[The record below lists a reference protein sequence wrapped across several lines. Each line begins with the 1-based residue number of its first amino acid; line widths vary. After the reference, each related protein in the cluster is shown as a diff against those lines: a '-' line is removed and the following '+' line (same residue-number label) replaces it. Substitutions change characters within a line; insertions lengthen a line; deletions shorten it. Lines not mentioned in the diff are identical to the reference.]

1 MKCLNGIFNTEGLFW
16 NLHAILFWEIIF
28 CLLMCAFYSSW
39 FIPNEF
45 LLIYQGFELVD
56 YVARLVKIYISSF
69 EGSFIHSFKCV
80 IHFHLFRFLL
90 KNIYIF
96 YFLLK
101 YGREL
106 ETKSL
111 IWLCMTKKVKIS
123 SFHKTS
129 LNYTIIDK
137 FLSRKISKI
146 SSHKEF

>member
-28 CLLMCAFYSSW
+28 CLLMCAFYSKRVSFNLSRLWISW
-39 FIPNEF
+39 LRCATCEDLYFIF
-45 LLIYQGFELVD
+45 W
-56 YVARLVKIYISSF
+56 RL
-69 EGSFIHSFKCV
+69 IHSFIQVCYSLPF
-80 IHFHLFRFLL
+80 ISFSL
-90 KNIYIF
+90 KKIYIF

-111 IWLCMTKKVKIS
+111 IWLIKIS

>member
-90 KNIYIF
+90 KKYIYIYILF
-96 YFLLK
+96 SIKIWKRIRNQVFNLITYD
-101 YGREL
+101 E
-106 ETKSL
+106 KSQDFFFSQNIPKL
-111 IWLCMTKKVKIS
+111 
-123 SFHKTS
+123 H
-129 LNYTIIDK
+129 NN
-137 FLSRKISKI
+137 R
-146 SSHKEF
+146 